1 MNEVSTIRGLASPA
15 TLRVFADQATAHPP
29 RNGEARTGDS
39 VEISELANFL
49 NLLSEL
55 PEDRARRIVDVREQI
70 ANGTYVTDEKLSVA
84 VDRLVKDL

>member
-15 TLRVFADQATAHPP
+15 TLRVFADQAAARAPG
-29 RNGEARTGDS
+29 NGEVKSGDS
-39 VEISELANFL
+39 VEISELASFL
-49 NLLSEL
+49 NLLSEM

-70 ANGTYVTDEKLSVA
+70 ANGTYVTDEKLSIA